1 MDIYI
6 YSRDFVPVE
15 ILEGYSSVIWT
26 KRWQD
31 LDDAEITMPTSQLKE
46 ISDFSSMIDLYL
58 YNADLDDYMIIDG
71 YEVKYD
77 TEQGEM
83 LTIYGTDLLSILN
96 RRIVWNQTI
105 VSGTLTH
112 CVTRLLNENV
122 ISPTNTNRK
131 IDNFAIGT
139 FTDTHTIDSA
149 QFTGDTIYEA
159 IQDLCNNQDVGYEIK
174 LESGVFTFYLIEP
187 TNRQNYVVFSRDFDN
202 LISYDRIKSNKQIKN
217 VALVAGEG
225 EGTDRKTAIVND
237 VAGLD
242 RRELFVDAR
251 EVSTNDG
258 EVSLA
263 DYEKQL
269 QAKGIE
275 KLQSLS
281 IDNSIDAD
289 IDTRM
294 YTYPVDYEV
303 GDYIK
308 IVDYRGISHTAQI
321 TEYITNSDINGLTEY
336 PNFIIK
342 ED

>member
-1 MDIYI
+1 MSKNIKTI
-6 YSRDFVPVE
+6 TKILITILIALAVLLILPKNENAYSYKTIAGKNINNDNSYAKLLQALDEKANSYSNFPS
-15 ILEGYSSVIWT
+15 IKNNKLEG
-26 KRWQD
+26 
-31 LDDAEITMPTSQLKE
+31 L
-46 ISDFSSMIDLYL
+46 
-58 YNADLDDYMIIDG
+58 
-71 YEVKYD
+71 
-77 TEQGEM
+77 
-83 LTIYGTDLLSILN
+83 
-96 RRIVWNQTI
+96 
-105 VSGTLTH
+105 
-112 CVTRLLNENV
+112 
-122 ISPTNTNRK
+122 
-131 IDNFAIGT
+131 DNFAIGT
-139 FTDTHTIDSA
+139 FADTHTIDSA

-174 LESGVFTFYLIEP
+174 LESGVFTFYLVEP

-202 LISYDRIKSNKQIKN
+202 LISYDRIKSHRQIKN

-251 EVSTNDG
+251 EISTNDG

-275 KLQSLS
+275 KLQELS

-294 YTYPVDYEV
+294 YKYPVDYEV